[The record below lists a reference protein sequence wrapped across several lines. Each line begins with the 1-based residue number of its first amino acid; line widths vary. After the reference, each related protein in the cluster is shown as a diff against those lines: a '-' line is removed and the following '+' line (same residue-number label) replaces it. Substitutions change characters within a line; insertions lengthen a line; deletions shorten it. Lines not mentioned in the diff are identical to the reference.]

1 MLLTLMSTTN
11 SRILYIGTSIIKD
24 HNINQVLLD
33 RSKSGI
39 HTQTS
44 GTVFDQTD
52 GSFTTQNNNM
62 LAIQTNDS
70 ELNQGSRN
78 KRSLSDV
85 TEQKSTSQIN
95 NVETTDVTNTKHL
108 LTYKEPRSISEAKRF
123 KDWEAW
129 KDVMNKEMNEFKTL
143 KAMVAINL
151 EEIPKDANIVK

>member
-85 TEQKSTSQIN
+85 TEQKSTFQIN
-95 NVETTDVTNTKHL
+95 IVETTDVTNTKHL
-108 LTYKEPRSISEAKRF
+108 
-123 KDWEAW
+123 
-129 KDVMNKEMNEFKTL
+129 
-143 KAMVAINL
+143 
-151 EEIPKDANIVK
+151 